1 MSRRS
6 PTSSRR
12 RAKRSRRA
20 LAVTLIEVVAGLVI
34 LATVL
39 ASVTIARGR
48 MLRQWADADR
58 KLAATRAADAMIA
71 QWVAD
76 SDLAA
81 PVAAR
86 GAVAGVEDCTW
97 RTQLRRDPNAA
108 ALGA

>member
-1 MSRRS
+1 MNRRS
-6 PTSSRR
+6 PTFSRR
-12 RAKRSRRA
+12 RRSARA
-20 LAVTLIEVVAGLVI
+20 RVSRAGVTLIEVVAGLVI

-48 MLRQWADADR
+48 MLRQWAEADR

-81 PVAAR
+81 PVASR
-86 GAVAGVEDCTW
+86 GAVAGVEDCAW
-97 RTQLRRDPNAA
+97 RTQIRRDANAA
-108 ALGA
+108 A